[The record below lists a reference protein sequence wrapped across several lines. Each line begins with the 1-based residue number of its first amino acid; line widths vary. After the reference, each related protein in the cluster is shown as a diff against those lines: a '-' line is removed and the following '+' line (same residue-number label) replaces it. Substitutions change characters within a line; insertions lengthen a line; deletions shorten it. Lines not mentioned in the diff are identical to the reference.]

1 MYYRLIWLD
10 KLGAGY
16 YLSFTRQSD
25 TLPGHICPGLLS
37 VPITRRDTNTSNRRI
52 QRGFTVHPDWADVLA
67 RVRIVLVGATHPGN
81 VGSAARAMKNMAL
94 SRLVLVSCVDSGPD
108 SDAYATASGAYEI
121 VQAAER
127 VPDLATAL
135 ADSVMAVATS
145 GRLGSK
151 RTTGQT
157 PSELAPEM
165 LETAKSGW
173 VSCVF
178 GRESRGLTNEEMKLC
193 TNHLIIPTD
202 ASFASMN
209 LAHAVA
215 VIGYELFSLASRPAG
230 FQVRGPK
237 PATVEELEGMYS
249 HIEEILTRARFLDAH
264 DPLRMMR
271 DVRRI
276 LNRARMDSRD
286 VKIIRG
292 IFRKMWNMVRLACG
306 EPLGRSNP
314 ASRVE

>member
-1 MYYRLIWLD
+1 MHLPRS
-10 KLGAGY
+10 AV
-16 YLSFTRQSD
+16 SFHM
-25 TLPGHICPGLLS
+25 PEGH
-37 VPITRRDTNTSNRRI
+37 NTSNRRI
-52 QRGFTVHPDWADVLA
+52 QRGFAVHPDWAGPLS
-67 RVRIVLVGATHPGN
+67 RVRVVLVGATHPGN
-81 VGSAARAMKNMAL
+81 VGAAARAMKNMGL

-108 SDAYATASGAYEI
+108 SDASATASGAYEI
-121 VQAAER
+121 VQAAKR
-127 VPDLATAL
+127 VRDLAAAL
-135 ADSVMAVATS
+135 GDSVMAVATS

-157 PSELAPEM
+157 PVELAPEM
-165 LETAKSGW
+165 LETAKYGR

-193 TNHLIIPTD
+193 THHLIIPTSD
-202 ASFASMN
+202 CFASMN

-215 VIGYELFSLASRPAG
+215 VIGYELFTLASRPAG
-230 FQVRGPK
+230 FQARGSM
-237 PATVEELEGMYS
+237 PATVEELEGMYT
-249 HIEEILTRARFLDAH
+249 HIEEILTRAHFLDAD

-292 IFRKMWNMVRLACG
+292 IFRKMWNMVRLASG
-306 EPLGRSNP
+306 ESLGRSNP